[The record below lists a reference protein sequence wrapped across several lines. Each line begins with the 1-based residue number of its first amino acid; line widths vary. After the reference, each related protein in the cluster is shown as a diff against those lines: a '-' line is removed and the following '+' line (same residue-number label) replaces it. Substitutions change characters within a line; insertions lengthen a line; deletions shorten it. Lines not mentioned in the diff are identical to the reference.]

1 MSRVAPG
8 WRGFSVVS
16 QRDHVVVQTAWSAW
30 ARWLTTTW
38 SSRCFTGIQGGQP
51 GYPNHLVNMGT
62 VINRLTMPTSST
74 DLDHLDDSARP
85 YGDPLL
91 TQPRGAHDHREPASE
106 GHRKPFLKR
115 DGAACSV

>member
-85 YGDPLL
+85 YGDPQL
-91 TQPRGAHDHREPASE
+91 TQPRRAYDQ
-106 GHRKPFLKR
+106 
-115 DGAACSV
+115 